1 MFYEPR
7 NGHGLPHNPSKA
19 IVSPRPIGWIST
31 IGPDGVPNLGPYS
44 FFNMVSDKPFSV
56 MFSSAK
62 PKDSARHAVA
72 TGEFVVNVASR
83 DLADKMNVSSIDAPA
98 DVNEFE
104 YAGIEMAPCVL
115 VKAPRVAAAHAALE
129 CKVSMAFHPKDAA
142 GNEIESFVVIG
153 EVVGVHIDDRYI
165 RDGRF
170 DASLSGNLA
179 RLGYFDY
186 LAVGELFEMRRPK
199 WSG

>member
-7 NGHGLPHNPSKA
+7 KGHGLPHNPSKA

-44 FFNMVSDKPFSV
+44 FFNMISDRPFSV
-56 MFSSAK
+56 MFASDR
-62 PKDSARHAVA
+62 PKDSARNAA
-72 TGEFVVNVASR
+72 ASGEFVVNVASR
-83 DLADKMNVSSIDAPA
+83 DLAEEMNASSIDAPA
-98 DVNEFE
+98 GVNEFE
-104 YAGIEMAPCVL
+104 YAGIEMAPCVM
-115 VKAPRVAAAHAALE
+115 VKAPRVTAAHAALE

-142 GNEIESFVVIG
+142 GNEMETFLVIG

-165 RDGRF
+165 REGRF
-170 DASLSGNLA
+170 DTSLSGNLA

-199 WSG
+199 WGG